1 MKLSSKAR
9 KQKMEKENKLSE
21 PSFYVNFEKVYARNI
36 DSNMSLLNF
45 LRHNHKL
52 TGTKEGCSEGDC
64 GACSVIILEEDGR
77 LAPVNSCIL
86 KVGQIL
92 DKNIMTV
99 EGASKLASAKPLIE
113 ALNSK
118 AASQCGFC
126 TPGFVMAAVAL
137 KEKHKNPS
145 EKTIHDSL
153 SGNLC
158 RCTGYRPIVEGI
170 QSLKQKIKF
179 PKPRIIKEPALKSAV
194 FGKTTYIYPK
204 SKKELVE
211 FISKEKNYT
220 VLSGGTDWNLEAED
234 ADFKEQKILFLKN
247 VKEMSRVKVSAS
259 SFEIGACVTLS
270 KFEELCREFFSPFL
284 DTIIR
289 FGSPQIRTAATV
301 GGNLGTSS
309 PIGDLAPLFFV
320 LEAELSLLGPKG
332 ERTIPIKDF
341 FRGYRKNSLK
351 SNELIFKVMVPKTK
365 KRDSIFSW
373 KLSKRYD
380 QDISTLS
387 LAAKLKMDK
396 NHTIEHIIL
405 SAGGVGPTPLLLDK
419 TSKLLKDSNLRFN
432 QNSLLTALSHD
443 ISPIS
448 DLRGTAKYRSAAM
461 VGLIKKMQRSAI
473 SGKKQHSIMS
483 I

>member
-1 MKLSSKAR
+1 
-9 KQKMEKENKLSE
+9 MEKKNKQSE
-21 PSFYVNFEKVYARNI
+21 PSFYVNFKKVYARNI
-36 DSNMSLLNF
+36 DSNISLLNF
-45 LRHNHKL
+45 LRHNCKF

-64 GACSVIILEEDGR
+64 GACSVLIFDEKGS

-86 KVGQIL
+86 KVGQII
-92 DKNIMTV
+92 DKNIVTI
-99 EGASKLASAKPLIE
+99 EGASKLSSAKPLIQ
-113 ALNSK
+113 ALNSE

-126 TPGFVMAAVAL
+126 TPGFVMAALAL
-137 KEKHKNPS
+137 KEKHKSPS
-145 EKTIHDSL
+145 ESIIHDSL

-158 RCTGYRPIVEGI
+158 RCTGYRPIVNGI
-170 QSLKQKIKF
+170 QSLKEKIRLPMPINSKG
-179 PKPRIIKEPALKSAV
+179 PKLKTAI
-194 FGKTTYIYPK
+194 FGKTTYIYPD
-204 SKKELVE
+204 SKKELIE

-234 ADFKEQKILFLKN
+234 SNFKQQKILFLN
-247 VKEMSRVKVSAS
+247 NIKEMSKIKTKTS

-341 FRGYRKNSLK
+341 FKGYRKNALK
-351 SNELIFKVMVPKTK
+351 RNELIYKVKVPKTK
-365 KRDSIFSW
+365 KEDSIFSW

-387 LAAKLKMDK
+387 LAAKFNMDK
-396 NHTIEHIIL
+396 NHTIENIIL

-432 QNSLLTALSHD
+432 QNSLINALSHD

-448 DLRGTAKYRSAAM
+448 DLRGTANYRSAAM
-461 VGLIKKMQRSAI
+461 VGLIKKMQRSVI
-473 SGKKQHSIMS
+473 SGEKQHSIMS

>member
-1 MKLSSKAR
+1 
-9 KQKMEKENKLSE
+9 MEKQNNQSE
-21 PSFYVNFEKVYARNI
+21 PSFYLNFEKVYARNI
-36 DSNMSLLNF
+36 DSNISLLNF
-45 LRHNHKL
+45 LRHNCKF

-64 GACSVIILEEDGR
+64 GACSVLIFDETGS

-92 DKNIMTV
+92 DKNIVTI
-99 EGASKLASAKPLIE
+99 EGASKLSSAKPLIE
-113 ALNSK
+113 ALNAK

-126 TPGFVMAAVAL
+126 TPGFVMAALAL
-137 KEKHKNPS
+137 KGNHKNPS
-145 EKTIHDSL
+145 ESVIHDSL

-170 QSLKQKIKF
+170 QSMKQKIKLPTPISCGGSKF
-179 PKPRIIKEPALKSAV
+179 KTAV
-194 FGKTTYIYPK
+194 FGNTTYIYPK
-204 SKKELVE
+204 SKKELIE

-220 VLSGGTDWNLEAED
+220 ILSGGTDWNLEAED
-234 ADFKEQKILFLKN
+234 SNFKKQKILFLN
-247 VKEMSRVKVSAS
+247 NIKEISTIKTTAS

-270 KFEELCREFFSPFL
+270 KFEQLCRESFHPFL

-309 PIGDLAPLFFV
+309 PIGDLAPLFLV
-320 LEAELSLLGPKG
+320 LEAKLSLLGPRG

-341 FRGYRKNSLK
+341 FKGYRKNSLN
-351 SNELIFKVMVPKTK
+351 SNELIIKVMVPKTK
-365 KRDSIFSW
+365 KGDSIFSW

-380 QDISTLS
+380 QDISTVS

-396 NHTIEHIIL
+396 NQAIENVIL

-419 TSKLLKDSNLRFN
+419 TGKLLKDNNLLFN
-432 QNSLLTALSHD
+432 QNALLAALSHD

-448 DLRGTAKYRSAAM
+448 DLRGTATYRSAAM
-461 VGLIKKMQRSAI
+461 VGLIRKMQRSVI
-473 SGKKQHSIMS
+473 SGEKQHSIMS

>member
-1 MKLSSKAR
+1 
-9 KQKMEKENKLSE
+9 
-21 PSFYVNFEKVYARNI
+21 
-36 DSNMSLLNF
+36 
-45 LRHNHKL
+45 LRHNCKF

-64 GACSVIILEEDGR
+64 GACSVLIFNEKGS

-92 DKNIMTV
+92 DKNIVTI
-99 EGASKLASAKPLIE
+99 EGASKLSSAKPLIE

-126 TPGFVMAAVAL
+126 TPGFVMAALAL

-145 EKTIHDSL
+145 ESVIHDSL

-158 RCTGYRPIVEGI
+158 RCTGYRPIVNGI
-170 QSLKQKIKF
+170 QSLEEKIKF
-179 PKPRIIKEPALKSAV
+179 PIPINSKGSKLKTAI
-194 FGKTTYIYPK
+194 FGKTTYIYPD
-204 SKKELVE
+204 SKKELIE

-234 ADFKEQKILFLKN
+234 SNFKEQKILFLN
-247 VKEMSRVKVSAS
+247 NIKEMSTIKTTAS

-270 KFEELCREFFSPFL
+270 KFEKLCREFFHPFL

-301 GGNLGTSS
+301 GGNLATSS

-320 LEAELSLLGPKG
+320 LEAKLSILGPKG

-341 FRGYRKNSLK
+341 FKGYRKNALK
-351 SNELIFKVMVPKTK
+351 SNELIYKVKIPKTK
-365 KRDSIFSW
+365 KEDSIFSW

-396 NHTIEHIIL
+396 NQAVENIIL

-432 QNSLLTALSHD
+432 QNALLTALNYD

-448 DLRGTAKYRSAAM
+448 DLRGTASYRSAAM
-461 VGLIKKMQRSAI
+461 VGLIKKMQRSVI
-473 SGKKQHSIMS
+473 SGEKQHSIMS

>member
-1 MKLSSKAR
+1 
-9 KQKMEKENKLSE
+9 MEKKNKQLE

-36 DSNMSLLNF
+36 DSNISLLNF
-45 LRHNHKL
+45 LRHNCKF

-64 GACSVIILEEDGR
+64 GACSVLIFDEKGS

-86 KVGQIL
+86 KVGQII
-92 DKNIMTV
+92 DKNIVTI
-99 EGASKLASAKPLIE
+99 EGASKLSSAKPLIQ
-113 ALNSK
+113 ALNSE

-126 TPGFVMAAVAL
+126 TPGFVMAALAL
-137 KEKHKNPS
+137 KEKHKSPS
-145 EKTIHDSL
+145 ESIIHDSL

-158 RCTGYRPIVEGI
+158 RCTGYRPIVNGI
-170 QSLKQKIKF
+170 QSLKEKIRLPMPINSKG
-179 PKPRIIKEPALKSAV
+179 PKLKTAI
-194 FGKTTYIYPK
+194 FGKTTYIYPD
-204 SKKELVE
+204 SKKELIE

-234 ADFKEQKILFLKN
+234 SNFKQQKILFLN
-247 VKEMSRVKVSAS
+247 NIKEMSKIKTKTS

-341 FRGYRKNSLK
+341 FKGYRKNALQR
-351 SNELIFKVMVPKTK
+351 NELIYKVKVPKTK
-365 KRDSIFSW
+365 KEDSIFSW

-387 LAAKLKMDK
+387 LAAKFNMDK
-396 NHTIEHIIL
+396 NHTIENIIL

-419 TSKLLKDSNLRFN
+419 TSKLLKNSNLRFN
-432 QNSLLTALSHD
+432 QNSLITALSHD

-448 DLRGTAKYRSAAM
+448 DLRGTANYRSAAM
-461 VGLIKKMQRSAI
+461 VGLIKKMQRSVI
-473 SGKKQHSIMS
+473 SGEKQHSIMS

>member
-1 MKLSSKAR
+1 MIFD
-9 KQKMEKENKLSE
+9 EKGS
-21 PSFYVNFEKVYARNI
+21 
-36 DSNMSLLNF
+36 
-45 LRHNHKL
+45 
-52 TGTKEGCSEGDC
+52 
-64 GACSVIILEEDGR
+64 

-86 KVGQIL
+86 KVGQII
-92 DKNIMTV
+92 DKNIVTI
-99 EGASKLASAKPLIE
+99 EGASKLSSAKPLIQ
-113 ALNSK
+113 ALNSE

-126 TPGFVMAAVAL
+126 TPGFVMAALAL
-137 KEKHKNPS
+137 KEKHKSPS
-145 EKTIHDSL
+145 ESIIHDSL

-158 RCTGYRPIVEGI
+158 RCTGYRPIVNGI
-170 QSLKQKIKF
+170 QSLKEKIRLPMPINSKG
-179 PKPRIIKEPALKSAV
+179 PKLKTAI
-194 FGKTTYIYPK
+194 FGKTTYIYPD
-204 SKKELVE
+204 SKKELIE

-234 ADFKEQKILFLKN
+234 SNFKEQKILFLN
-247 VKEMSRVKVSAS
+247 NIKEMSTIKTKTS

-341 FRGYRKNSLK
+341 FKGYRKNALK
-351 SNELIFKVMVPKTK
+351 RNELIYKVKVPKTK
-365 KRDSIFSW
+365 KEDSIFSW

-387 LAAKLKMDK
+387 LAAKFNMDK
-396 NHTIEHIIL
+396 NHTIENIIL

-432 QNSLLTALSHD
+432 QNSLINALSHD

-448 DLRGTAKYRSAAM
+448 DLRGTANYRSAAM
-461 VGLIKKMQRSAI
+461 VGLIKKMQRSVI
-473 SGKKQHSIMS
+473 SGEKQHSIMS

>member
-1 MKLSSKAR
+1 
-9 KQKMEKENKLSE
+9 MEKQNKQSE
-21 PSFYVNFEKVYARNI
+21 PSFYVNFEKVYAHNI
-36 DSNMSLLNF
+36 ESNISLLNF
-45 LRHNHKL
+45 LRHNCKF

-64 GACSVIILEEDGR
+64 GACSVLIFDEKGS

-86 KVGQIL
+86 KVGQII
-92 DKNIMTV
+92 DKNIVTI
-99 EGASKLASAKPLIE
+99 EGASKLSSAKPLIQ
-113 ALNSK
+113 ALNSE

-126 TPGFVMAAVAL
+126 TPGFVMAALAL
-137 KEKHKNPS
+137 KEKHKSPS
-145 EKTIHDSL
+145 ESVIHDSL

-158 RCTGYRPIVEGI
+158 RCTGYRPIVNGI
-170 QSLKQKIKF
+170 QSLKEKIKF
-179 PKPRIIKEPALKSAV
+179 PMPINSKGSKLKTAI
-194 FGKTTYIYPK
+194 FGKTTYIYPD
-204 SKKELVE
+204 SKKELIE

-234 ADFKEQKILFLKN
+234 SNFKEQKILFLN
-247 VKEMSRVKVSAS
+247 NIKEMSTIKTKTS

-341 FRGYRKNSLK
+341 FKGYRKNALK
-351 SNELIFKVMVPKTK
+351 RNELIYKVKVPKTK
-365 KRDSIFSW
+365 KEDSIFSW

-387 LAAKLKMDK
+387 LAAKFKMDK
-396 NHTIEHIIL
+396 NHTIENIIL

-473 SGKKQHSIMS
+473 SGEKQHSIMS

>member
-1 MKLSSKAR
+1 
-9 KQKMEKENKLSE
+9 MEKQNKKSE
-21 PSFYVNFEKVYARNI
+21 PSFYVNFKKVYARNI
-36 DSNMSLLNF
+36 DSNISLLNF
-45 LRHNHKL
+45 LRHNCKF

-64 GACSVIILEEDGR
+64 GACSVLIFDEKGS

-86 KVGQIL
+86 KVGQII
-92 DKNIMTV
+92 DKNIVTI
-99 EGASKLASAKPLIE
+99 EGASKLSSAKPLIQ
-113 ALNSK
+113 ALNSE

-126 TPGFVMAAVAL
+126 TPGFVMAALAL
-137 KEKHKNPS
+137 KEKHKSPS
-145 EKTIHDSL
+145 ESVIHDSL

-158 RCTGYRPIVEGI
+158 RCTGYRPIVNGI
-170 QSLKQKIKF
+170 QSLKEKIRLPMPINSKG
-179 PKPRIIKEPALKSAV
+179 PKLKTAI
-194 FGKTTYIYPK
+194 FGKTTYIYPD
-204 SKKELVE
+204 SKKELIE

-234 ADFKEQKILFLKN
+234 SNFKEQKILFLN
-247 VKEMSRVKVSAS
+247 NIKEMSTIKTKAS

-270 KFEELCREFFSPFL
+270 KFEELCREFFHPFL

-332 ERTIPIKDF
+332 ERTISIKDF
-341 FRGYRKNSLK
+341 FKGYRTNSLK
-351 SNELIFKVMVPKTK
+351 NNELIFKVKVPKAK
-365 KRDSIFSW
+365 KGSSIFSW

-387 LAAKLKMDK
+387 LAAKLTMNKK
-396 NHTIEHIIL
+396 KAIENIIK

-419 TSKLLKDSNLRFN
+419 TSKLLKESNLHFN
-432 QNSLLTALSHD
+432 QSALLTALNHD

-461 VGLIKKMQRSAI
+461 VGLIKKMQRSVI
-473 SGKKQHSIMS
+473 SGEIQHSIMS

>member
-1 MKLSSKAR
+1 
-9 KQKMEKENKLSE
+9 MEKENKLSG

-64 GACSVIILEEDGR
+64 GACSVIILEEDGG

-92 DKNIMTV
+92 DKNIVTI
-99 EGASKLASAKPLIE
+99 EGASKLTSIKPLIE

-137 KEKHKNPS
+137 KGKHKNPS

-170 QSLKQKIKF
+170 QSLEQKIKF
-179 PKPRIIKEPALKSAV
+179 PNPKIRKDPTLKSAV

-247 VKEMSRVKVSAS
+247 VKEMSRVKVSTS

-270 KFEELCREFFSPFL
+270 KFEELCHAFFPSFV
-284 DTIIR
+284 DTVIR

-301 GGNLGTSS
+301 GGNLGTTS

-320 LEAELSLLGPKG
+320 LGAKLSLLGPMG

-341 FRGYRKNSLK
+341 FKDYRKNSLK
-351 SNELIFKVMVPKTK
+351 NNELIFKVVLPKKGK
-365 KRDSIFSW
+365 KDTLFSW

-387 LAAKLKMDK
+387 LAARVTLDK
-396 NHTIEHIIL
+396 NQSLEKIIL
-405 SAGGVGPTPLLLDK
+405 SAGGVGPIPLILHQ
-419 TSKLLKDSNLRFN
+419 TARLLKKTNLTFS
-432 QNSLLTALSHD
+432 QSALQTAISHD

-448 DLRGTAKYRSAAM
+448 DLRGTARYRSTAM
-461 VGLIKKMQRSAI
+461 VGLIKKMQRSLV
-473 SGKKQHSIMS
+473 SGEEQHSIMS

>member
-1 MKLSSKAR
+1 M
-9 KQKMEKENKLSE
+9 
-21 PSFYVNFEKVYARNI
+21 
-36 DSNMSLLNF
+36 
-45 LRHNHKL
+45 
-52 TGTKEGCSEGDC
+52 
-64 GACSVIILEEDGR
+64 
-77 LAPVNSCIL
+77 
-86 KVGQIL
+86 GQII
-92 DKNIMTV
+92 DKNIVTI
-99 EGASKLASAKPLIE
+99 EGASKLSSAKPLIQ
-113 ALNSK
+113 ALNSE

-126 TPGFVMAAVAL
+126 TPGFVMAALAL
-137 KEKHKNPS
+137 KEKHKSPS
-145 EKTIHDSL
+145 ESIIHDSL

-158 RCTGYRPIVEGI
+158 RCTGYRPIVNGI
-170 QSLKQKIKF
+170 QSLKEKIKF
-179 PKPRIIKEPALKSAV
+179 PMPINSKGSKLKTAI
-194 FGKTTYIYPK
+194 FGKTTYIYPD
-204 SKKELVE
+204 SKKELIE

-234 ADFKEQKILFLKN
+234 SNFKQQKILFLN
-247 VKEMSRVKVSAS
+247 NIKEMSKIKTKTS

-341 FRGYRKNSLK
+341 FKGYRKNALK
-351 SNELIFKVMVPKTK
+351 RNELIYKVKVPKTK
-365 KRDSIFSW
+365 KEDSIFSW

-387 LAAKLKMDK
+387 LAAKFKMDK
-396 NHTIEHIIL
+396 NHTIENIIL

-432 QNSLLTALSHD
+432 QNSLITALSHD

-448 DLRGTAKYRSAAM
+448 DLRGTANYRSAAM
-461 VGLIKKMQRSAI
+461 VGLIKKMQRSVI
-473 SGKKQHSIMS
+473 SGEKQHSIMS

>member
-1 MKLSSKAR
+1 M
-9 KQKMEKENKLSE
+9 
-21 PSFYVNFEKVYARNI
+21 PI
-36 DSNMSLLNF
+36 
-45 LRHNHKL
+45 
-52 TGTKEGCSEGDC
+52 
-64 GACSVIILEEDGR
+64 
-77 LAPVNSCIL
+77 
-86 KVGQIL
+86 
-92 DKNIMTV
+92 
-99 EGASKLASAKPLIE
+99 
-113 ALNSK
+113 NSK
-118 AASQCGFC
+118 G
-126 TPGFVMAAVAL
+126 L
-137 KEKHKNPS
+137 KL
-145 EKTIHDSL
+145 KTAI
-153 SGNLC
+153 
-158 RCTGYRPIVEGI
+158 
-170 QSLKQKIKF
+170 
-179 PKPRIIKEPALKSAV
+179 
-194 FGKTTYIYPK
+194 FGKTTYIYPD
-204 SKKELVE
+204 SKKELIE

-234 ADFKEQKILFLKN
+234 SNFKEQKILFLN
-247 VKEMSRVKVSAS
+247 NIKEMSTIKTKTS

-341 FRGYRKNSLK
+341 FKGYRKNALK
-351 SNELIFKVMVPKTK
+351 RNELIYKVKVPKTK
-365 KRDSIFSW
+365 KEDSIFSW

-396 NHTIEHIIL
+396 NHTIENIIL

-432 QNSLLTALSHD
+432 QNSLITALNHD

-473 SGKKQHSIMS
+473 SGEQQHSIMS

>member
-1 MKLSSKAR
+1 
-9 KQKMEKENKLSE
+9 MEKQNKQSE

-36 DSNMSLLNF
+36 DSNISLLNF
-45 LRHNHKL
+45 LRHNCKF

-64 GACSVIILEEDGR
+64 GACSVLIFDEKGS

-92 DKNIMTV
+92 DKNIVTI
-99 EGASKLASAKPLIE
+99 EGASKLSSAKPLIE

-126 TPGFVMAAVAL
+126 TPGFVMAALAL

-145 EKTIHDSL
+145 ESVIHDSI

-158 RCTGYRPIVEGI
+158 RCTGYRPIVNGI
-170 QSLKQKIKF
+170 QSLEEKIKF
-179 PKPRIIKEPALKSAV
+179 PSPINSKGSKLKTAI
-194 FGKTTYIYPK
+194 FGKTTYIYPD
-204 SKKELVE
+204 SKKELIE
-211 FISKEKNYT
+211 FISKEKNYN
-220 VLSGGTDWNLEAED
+220 VLAGGTDWNLEAED
-234 ADFKEQKILFLKN
+234 SNFKEQKILFLN
-247 VKEMSRVKVSAS
+247 NIKEMSTIKTKTS

-320 LEAELSLLGPKG
+320 LEAKLSLLGPKG

-341 FRGYRKNSLK
+341 FKGYRKNALK
-351 SNELIFKVMVPKTK
+351 TNELIYKVKVPKTK
-365 KRDSIFSW
+365 KEDSIFSW

-396 NHTIEHIIL
+396 NQAIEHIIL

-432 QNSLLTALSHD
+432 QNALLTALNHD

-473 SGKKQHSIMS
+473 SGEKQHSIMS

>member
-1 MKLSSKAR
+1 MIFD
-9 KQKMEKENKLSE
+9 EKGS
-21 PSFYVNFEKVYARNI
+21 
-36 DSNMSLLNF
+36 
-45 LRHNHKL
+45 
-52 TGTKEGCSEGDC
+52 
-64 GACSVIILEEDGR
+64 

-86 KVGQIL
+86 KVGQII
-92 DKNIMTV
+92 DKNIVTI
-99 EGASKLASAKPLIE
+99 EGASKLSSAKPLIQ
-113 ALNSK
+113 ALNSE

-126 TPGFVMAAVAL
+126 TPGFVMAALAL
-137 KEKHKNPS
+137 KEKHKSPS
-145 EKTIHDSL
+145 ESIIHDSL

-158 RCTGYRPIVEGI
+158 RCTGYRPIVNGI
-170 QSLKQKIKF
+170 QSLKEKIRLPMPINSKG
-179 PKPRIIKEPALKSAV
+179 PKLKTAI
-194 FGKTTYIYPK
+194 FGKTTYIYPD
-204 SKKELVE
+204 SKKELIE

-234 ADFKEQKILFLKN
+234 SNFKEQKILFLN
-247 VKEMSRVKVSAS
+247 NIKEMSTIKTKTS

-341 FRGYRKNSLK
+341 FKGYRKNALK
-351 SNELIFKVMVPKTK
+351 RNELIYKVKVPKTK
-365 KRDSIFSW
+365 KEDSIFSW

-387 LAAKLKMDK
+387 LAAKFNMDK
-396 NHTIEHIIL
+396 NHTIENIIL

-432 QNSLLTALSHD
+432 QNSLINALSHD

-448 DLRGTAKYRSAAM
+448 DLRGTANYRSAAM

-473 SGKKQHSIMS
+473 SGEKQHSIMS

>member
-1 MKLSSKAR
+1 
-9 KQKMEKENKLSE
+9 MEKENKPSE

-52 TGTKEGCSEGDC
+52 TGTKEGCAEGDC
-64 GACSVIILEEDGR
+64 GACTVIILEKEGS

-92 DKNIMTV
+92 EKNIVTI
-99 EGASKLASAKPLIE
+99 EGASKLTSAKPLIE

-137 KEKHKNPS
+137 KGKHKNPS
-145 EKTIHDSL
+145 EKIIHDSL

-179 PKPRIIKEPALKSAV
+179 PTPKIGKGSNLKFAV

-234 ADFKEQKILFLKN
+234 ADFKQQKILYLKN
-247 VKEMSRVKVSAS
+247 IKEMSKLKVKAS

-270 KFEELCREFFSPFL
+270 KFEELCHEFFPPFV
-284 DTIIR
+284 DTVTR

-301 GGNLGTSS
+301 GGNLGTTS

-320 LEAELSLLGPKG
+320 LGAKLSLLGPMG

-341 FRGYRKNSLK
+341 FKDYRKNSLK
-351 SNELIFKVMVPKTK
+351 NNELIFKVVLPKKGK
-365 KRDSIFSW
+365 KDTLFSW

-387 LAAKLKMDK
+387 LAARVTLDK
-396 NHTIEHIIL
+396 NQSLENIIL

-432 QNSLLTALSHD
+432 QNALLTALNYD

-448 DLRGTAKYRSAAM
+448 DLRGTANYRSAAM
-461 VGLIKKMQRSAI
+461 VGLIKKMQRSVI
-473 SGKKQHSIMS
+473 SGEKQHSIMS